1 MKKIAAVFAVLLLLA
16 IGLLVIGGRPG
27 SGSGGVSLGSGDAK
41 FLSQQSVDFMEDLQ
55 FKDFEK
61 AASYHSAEDRKDVN
75 IARLIERLFA
85 IKPEFL
91 DIQRYDI
98 RDVDIDRSGNRAR
111 VKVHAVVKILNTKE
125 VKEPEI
131 ILYWRKDPAEG
142 WVMELESSL
151 HG

>member
-16 IGLLVIGGRPG
+16 VGLLIIGGRPG
-27 SGSGGVSLGSGDAK
+27 SGSGGVSLGSGDAS
-41 FLSQQSVDFMEDLQ
+41 FLSKRSIDFMEDLQ

-61 AASYHSAEDRKDVN
+61 AASYHSAEERKDVN
-75 IARLIERLFA
+75 IPRLIERLFA

-131 ILYWRKDPAEG
+131 LLYWRKDPAEG
-142 WVMELESSL
+142 WVMELQSSL
-151 HG
+151 RG